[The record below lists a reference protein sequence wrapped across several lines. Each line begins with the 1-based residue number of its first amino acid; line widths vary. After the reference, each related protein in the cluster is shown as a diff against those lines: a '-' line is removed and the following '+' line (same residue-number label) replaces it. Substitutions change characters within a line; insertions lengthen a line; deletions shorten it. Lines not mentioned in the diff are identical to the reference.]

1 MVSSYKRNGVKF
13 ALRMT
18 NEASQNQAS
27 TSPSLVPTIEPKKR
41 ERVWEIDFLRGAAI
55 LGMVIDHFLFDLGA
69 LDTYFVNFH
78 EIASPALVAFSSQM
92 HAYFYGPIRQF
103 FHSLAFLFFLM
114 SGISCSFSRSNF
126 RHAGKILLC
135 AGLFTVFTYSLYFI
149 SNGLGSPVDIRII
162 FGVLFVLG
170 IGVLLVAIIQ
180 LLPGAKWIELGLGSA
195 ILLFGVLWGFLG
207 PTRIQF
213 TDFKSFVSQVFY
225 VLDVTPEVHMYK
237 VSEAPN
243 WFALVTGFD
252 VPTFFASMFGFAR
265 AGTDYFPMIPWIGF
279 TLIGAFLGQ
288 TLYKEKKSLLP
299 QIDGIWRRPVDWFGS
314 KSLYVYVLHQPFWLL
329 VLILIFLPMGFRM
342 F

>member
-1 MVSSYKRNGVKF
+1 
-13 ALRMT
+13 MT
-18 NEASQNQAS
+18 TEASQNQAS
-27 TSPSLVPTIEPKKR
+27 TSQSLVPNAGTKKR

-55 LGMVIDHFLFDLGA
+55 LGMVIDHFLFDLGT
-69 LDTYFVNFH
+69 LDCYFVNFH
-78 EIASPALVAFSSQM
+78 EIASPELVAFSSQM

-135 AGLFTVFTYSLYFI
+135 AGLFTIFTYSLYFI
-149 SNGLGSPVDIRII
+149 SNGLGSPIDIRII

-180 LLPGAKWIELGLGSA
+180 LLPGSKWIELGLGIA
-195 ILLFGVLWGFLG
+195 ILLFGVFWGFFG
-207 PTRIQF
+207 PTRIRF
-213 TDFKSFVSQVFY
+213 NDFRSFVDRIFY
-225 VLDVTPEVHMYK
+225 LFDVTPEVLMYK

-243 WFALVTGFD
+243 WFALITGFD
-252 VPTFFASMFGFAR
+252 LPTFFKSMFGFAR
-265 AGTDYFPMIPWIGF
+265 SGADYFPMIPWVGF

-299 QIDGIWRRPVDWFGS
+299 QIDGMWRRPVDWFGS

-329 VLILIFLPMGFRM
+329 VLMLIFLPMGFRM